1 MKSDRSRLVHSGVLP
16 EDINASAF
24 MGDLSRQWGIP
35 FTGWRDDLPMA
46 GSPERSTWRR
56 VVESRDRR
64 LYVLERIHSS
74 ACENKHRIIKNLD
87 ALFDRGLRRI
97 VPYLP
102 DIYGDPLP
110 LVRHGL
116 WQLCPYV
123 GGVVLDR
130 PAYVMDDWRGDVT
143 AEFLIHL
150 YEVSSRAPMPV
161 ASPPLSLHTY
171 IEDLF
176 ALLERRSPDVA
187 NHFRPFVGHLRQ
199 HLFPILDRLPR
210 RFCHGDVHPLNIIW
224 GKRSIRAVIDWEF
237 CGVKPEI
244 YDLANLLGC
253 LGIEDPQSLTGPFV
267 RRLVEKLSEFSVYA
281 RSSWQVLPEMILAV
295 RFGWLSEWLRKRDW
309 PMIRME
315 ADFMALL
322 VDYRPDLKALWT
334 AGTPER

>member
-1 MKSDRSRLVHSGVLP
+1 MKCDRSQSFPPGALP
-16 EDINASAF
+16 EQINASTF

-35 FTGWRDDLPMA
+35 FIRWRDDLPMA
-46 GSPERSTWRR
+46 GSPERSMWRG

-74 ACENKHRIIKNLD
+74 ACENKHRIIKILD
-87 ALFDRGLRRI
+87 TLLDRGLRRI

-102 DIYGDPLP
+102 DICGDPLP
-110 LVRHGL
+110 LIRHRL

-123 GGVVLDR
+123 GGVALDR

-150 YEVSSRAPMPV
+150 CEVSSRASMPV
-161 ASPPLSLHTY
+161 ESPLFSLQTY

-176 ALLERRSPDVA
+176 AMLVRRSPDVA
-187 NHFRPFVGHLRQ
+187 DRFRPFVGYLRQ
-199 HLFPILDRLPR
+199 HLLPILDRLPR

-224 GKRSIRAVIDWEF
+224 GKQSIRAVIDWEF

-253 LGIEDPQSLTGPFV
+253 LGIEDPLSLTGPFV
-267 RRLVEKLSEFSVYA
+267 RRLVEKLRQSAVYA
-281 RSSWQVLPEMILAV
+281 RPSWEALPQMMLAV
-295 RFGWLSEWLRKRDW
+295 RFGWLSEWLRKQDR

-315 ADFMALL
+315 ADFMRLL
-322 VDYRPDLKALWT
+322 VDYRP
-334 AGTPER
+334 E